1 MLYSCKNKTLHIV
14 YTWEGTQALLSARAV
29 AGLRVQ
35 SLKDDLSIKEGAQ
48 HQIYVSQVYAGD

>member
-48 HQIYVSQVYAGD
+48 HQIYKIV